1 MKDLT
6 INNITDNVHA
16 INSSCEDAHLRFLF
30 ERLVS
35 YLHDLTQQTKLSIAE
50 WEAAIKF
57 LVDVGEISTKVC
69 HEFILLS
76 DILRLSLLINC
87 IGHPKPPG
95 TTKGTILAPF
105 HTEDAVLI
113 QPGDTIS
120 HDADGEPLFTI
131 SCIRDTSGNPIPHV
145 LVDVRLIDTAPGILW
160 RYLGAQEYT
169 GAQAPLDRAVLI
181 NWPESPVYLKV
192 VPATCFFPLLSLRIS
207 IDQNIGRSC
216 VPGLAATLSVLQV
229 ADT

>member
-1 MKDLT
+1 MRTPALDFYLS
-6 INNITDNVHA
+6 V
-16 INSSCEDAHLRFLF
+16 
-30 ERLVS
+30 RLVS
-35 YLHDLTQQTKLSIAE
+35 YFHDVTQETKLSIAK

-57 LVDVGEISTKVC
+57 LVDVSKISTEVR

-76 DILRLSLLINC
+76 NILRLSLLINS
-87 IGHPKPPG
+87 IDHPKPPRA
-95 TTKGTILAPF
+95 TKGTILAHF

-131 SCIRDTSGNPIPHV
+131 SCIRDTSGNPIPNV
-145 LVDVRLIDTAPGILW
+145 LLDVRLIDTAPGILW

-181 NWPESPVYLKV
+181 N
-192 VPATCFFPLLSLRIS
+192 
-207 IDQNIGRSC
+207 
-216 VPGLAATLSVLQV
+216 
-229 ADT
+229 